1 MRKRNPITIKQVA
14 KSAGV
19 STQTVS
25 RVINNRPDVA
35 PETRQRVLEI
45 IETLG
50 YRPSQIARSL
60 SQGHT
65 RTLGVV
71 GSGIEFYG
79 TARIL
84 VGIEESA
91 TQLGYRLL
99 LSLVNPPD
107 THNVE
112 PILRDMLSR
121 NVDGIIWHVPQVNNN
136 HAWICNEVQHLETPV
151 VFISTQPQAGI
162 SIADIDNRTGGRIAT
177 EHLIQQGYRHIGII
191 TGPKQWYAS
200 EQRRLGWQDALL
212 TANMEVHEKMV
223 VNGDWTSRSGEVC
236 MHQLF
241 DQFPEID
248 AVFAFNDPMALGAM
262 QAALNTGRRIP
273 HDLGVVGYDDVPDS
287 AFYSPPLTTVG
298 QDLFRL
304 GQIAVQELEHRI
316 IAMRRGETNYK
327 VKNVLLQ
334 PELVIR
340 QSSRMFKS
348 TERR

>member
-1 MRKRNPITIKQVA
+1 MRKRNLVTIKQVA
-14 KSAGV
+14 KRAGV

-35 PETRQRVLEI
+35 PETRQRILDI

-60 SQGHT
+60 SQGRT
-65 RTLGVV
+65 RTIGVV

-91 TQLGYRLL
+91 THLGYRLL
-99 LSLVNPPD
+99 LSLVTPPEN
-107 THNVE
+107 HNVE

-136 HAWICNEVQHLETPV
+136 HAWICQEAQSLDTPV
-151 VFISTQPQAGI
+151 VFISTQPQTRI
-162 SIADIDNRTGGRIAT
+162 SIADIDNRTGGRMAT
-177 EHLIQQGYRHIGII
+177 EHLIQQGYRQIGII
-191 TGPKQWYAS
+191 TGPNQWYAS

-212 TANMEVHEKMV
+212 AANMPVHEKMI
-223 VNGDWTSRSGEVC
+223 VNGDWTSRSGEAC

-241 DQFPEID
+241 NQFPEID

-262 QAALNTGRRIP
+262 QAAQKAGRRIP
-273 HDLGVVGYDDVPDS
+273 HDLGVVGYDDIPDS

-304 GQIAVQELEHRI
+304 GQIAVQELEQRI
-316 IAMRRGETNYK
+316 LASRKGEPYDG
-327 VKNVLLQ
+327 KNVLLQ
-334 PELVIR
+334 PKLVIR
-340 QSSRMFKS
+340 QSSNMFMFAD
-348 TERR
+348 RR

>member
-1 MRKRNPITIKQVA
+1 
-14 KSAGV
+14 
-19 STQTVS
+19 
-25 RVINNRPDVA
+25 
-35 PETRQRVLEI
+35 
-45 IETLG
+45 
-50 YRPSQIARSL
+50 
-60 SQGHT
+60 
-65 RTLGVV
+65 
-71 GSGIEFYG
+71 
-79 TARIL
+79 
-84 VGIEESA
+84 
-91 TQLGYRLL
+91 
-99 LSLVNPPD
+99 
-107 THNVE
+107 
-112 PILRDMLSR
+112 
-121 NVDGIIWHVPQVNNN
+121 
-136 HAWICNEVQHLETPV
+136 
-151 VFISTQPQAGI
+151 
-162 SIADIDNRTGGRIAT
+162 
-177 EHLIQQGYRHIGII
+177 
-191 TGPKQWYAS
+191 
-200 EQRRLGWQDALL
+200 
-212 TANMEVHEKMV
+212 
-223 VNGDWTSRSGEVC
+223 

-241 DQFPEID
+241 NQFPEID